1 MGLESKVKLLLAG
14 PGNAG
19 RALFRRISSS
29 GHTIAGVAGRD
40 PAVSAEAAADLSAPA
55 LGWDDPLPEADL
67 VVIAVRDDAIGEVAV
82 HLAPLAGEVRAAVHL
97 SGLTSVEA
105 LEPMMG
111 TCAIGSFHPLQTLP
125 NPESGAARLEGA
137 WLAVTSDDDMLSDDL
152 FRLARSIGAHPFEL
166 PDDSKALYHA
176 AAAAAANYPL
186 AALAMSRRLFEA
198 AGVPFDAAGPLVR
211 AVVDNALA
219 LGPEDALT
227 GPIARGDVG
236 TVAGQRAAVE
246 AAVPELVDD
255 FLAMGR
261 AVAGVCGTT
270 DLFGEVLQ

>member
-1 MGLESKVKLLLAG
+1 MGLESIVKLLLAG
-14 PGNAG
+14 PGKAG
-19 RALFRRISSS
+19 RSLFLRIAAA
-29 GHTIAGVAGRD
+29 GHTIAGVTGRD
-40 PAVSAEAAADLSAPA
+40 PAASAEAAAALSAPA
-55 LGWDDPLPEADL
+55 LGWGDAMPEADL
-67 VVIAVRDDAIGEVAV
+67 LVIAVRDDAIEEVAV
-82 HLAPLAGEVRAAVHL
+82 HLAPLAGEVRGAVHL
-97 SGLTSVEA
+97 SGLTSLEA
-105 LEPMMG
+105 LEPFMG
-111 TCAIGSFHPLQTLP
+111 ICAVGSFHPLQTLP
-125 NPESGAARLEGA
+125 DPESGAVRLEGA
-137 WLAVTSDDDMLSDDL
+137 WLAVTSDDDLLSDDL
-152 FRLARSIGAHPFEL
+152 FRLATSMGAHPFEL

-211 AVVDNALA
+211 AVVDNAFA
-219 LGPEDALT
+219 LGPEAALT

-246 AAVPELVDD
+246 AAVPELMED

-261 AVAGVCGTT
+261 AVARVSGTT